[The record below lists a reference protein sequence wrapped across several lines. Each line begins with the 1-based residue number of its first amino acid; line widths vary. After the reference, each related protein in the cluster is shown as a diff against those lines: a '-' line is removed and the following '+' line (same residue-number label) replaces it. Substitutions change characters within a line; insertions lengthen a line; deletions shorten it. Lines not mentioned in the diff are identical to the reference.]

1 MIERYIGEENAM
13 AIKVLELHHHGI
25 RVGAT
30 QEDADKTMKFYADVL
45 GLSHDPGRPGGEPDR
60 APRGRQLPVQGHRP
74 RRGQRYALTM
84 ARLSTEARHV
94 VERVEQLT
102 RERIAPH
109 AADYD
114 RAGQNPVES
123 WRELW
128 AEGYLA
134 SAIPRVHDGLGL
146 DMPTYIAVV
155 RTIAQ
160 GCANTAMT
168 LHMHSTVMRFIDS
181 LGTEAQKRRYFPE
194 VIRFGK
200 LFGSWG
206 SEPAV
211 SLSRTFLMETAIR
224 RTGDDWVIDG
234 LKHFCTMA
242 LGASYYMVWCALD
255 GEADMGK
262 ALLQALVPA
271 DAPGIA
277 TDSKWDT
284 LGMRGTY
291 SPSVTFTGVR
301 VPVDA
306 ALGQPGSSIQVGVI
320 ESFALGYAAIYVGAA
335 EAALAFAIDYA
346 RQRVVRPENVAVA
359 QDPTVQRHIG
369 ELTAQLHA
377 ARLVLDEAAVSWV
390 AADMVERALLA
401 NRAKYLATE
410 VALHVTSKVIQ
421 VVGGRGAYKDYPAER
436 AFRDV
441 RTATL
446 MPPTV
451 DRMLEAIGKS
461 ALGIQEGMFRFGS
474 GPPGALNLGG
484 GRP

>member
-1 MIERYIGEENAM
+1 
-13 AIKVLELHHHGI
+13 
-25 RVGAT
+25 
-30 QEDADKTMKFYADVL
+30 
-45 GLSHDPGRPGGEPDR
+45 
-60 APRGRQLPVQGHRP
+60 
-74 RRGQRYALTM
+74 
-84 ARLSTEARHV
+84 
-94 VERVEQLT
+94 
-102 RERIAPH
+102 
-109 AADYD
+109 
-114 RAGQNPVES
+114 
-123 WRELW
+123 
-128 AEGYLA
+128 
-134 SAIPRVHDGLGL
+134 
-146 DMPTYIAVV
+146 MPTYVAVI

-168 LHMHSTVMRFIDS
+168 LLMHSTVMRFIDV

-194 VIRFGK
+194 VVRFGK

-224 RTGDDWVIDG
+224 RDGDDWVIEG
-234 LKHFCTMA
+234 VKHFCTMA

-271 DAPGIA
+271 ATAGIA
-277 TDSKWDT
+277 TDAKWNT
-284 LGMRGTY
+284 LGMRATF
-291 SPSVTFTGVR
+291 SPSVTFKGVR
-301 VPVDA
+301 VGGDA
-306 ALGQPGSSIQVGVI
+306 TLGRPGSAMQVGVV
-320 ESFALGYAAIYVGAA
+320 ESFGLGYAAIYVGVA
-335 EAALAFAIDYA
+335 EAALVFAIDHA
-346 RQRVVRPENVAVA
+346 RQRVVRPDNIAVA

-377 ARLVLDEAAVSWV
+377 ARLVLEEAAASW
-390 AADMVERALLA
+390 ADADMVERALLA

-410 VALHVTSKVIQ
+410 AGLSVTSKVIQ

-436 AFRDV
+436 ALRDV

-474 GPPGALNLGG
+474 GPQGA
-484 GRP
+484 